1 VPETQIS
8 RYQPEIGNLGSEV
21 SMLSV
26 GSFPV
31 PSMENILRALQARDS
46 PAQSII
52 ALMENDMA
60 KQSSVALVDQI
71 KLVSIDPVMLTG
83 FPVGTKVTL
92 TCDQT
97 HPTGGSPIRTGEG
110 LTATFTY
117 KIDQVTDDRIVSVAR
132 ADFHELVR
140 DLATA
145 TKAWALTT
153 EQRNAFETPN
163 ARKER
168 ELNEQGL
175 SVKLR
180 ATS

>member
-1 VPETQIS
+1 MT
-8 RYQPEIGNLGSEV
+8 
-21 SMLSV
+21 
-26 GSFPV
+26 
-31 PSMENILRALQARDS
+31 
-46 PAQSII
+46 
-52 ALMENDMA
+52 
-60 KQSSVALVDQI
+60 KQSSLALGDQI
-71 KLVSIDPVMLTG
+71 KLISIEPVTLAG
-83 FPVGTKVTL
+83 HPVGSKVTL

-97 HPTGGSPIRTGEG
+97 RPTGGSPIRTGEG

-117 KIDQVTDDRIVSVAR
+117 KIDQITDDGIVSVAR

-145 TKAWALTT
+145 TKGWALTT
-153 EQRNAFETPN
+153 EQRYALETPK

>member
-1 VPETQIS
+1 
-8 RYQPEIGNLGSEV
+8 
-21 SMLSV
+21 
-26 GSFPV
+26 
-31 PSMENILRALQARDS
+31 
-46 PAQSII
+46 
-52 ALMENDMA
+52 MENDMTD
-60 KQSSVALVDQI
+60 QSSPALVDQI
-71 KLVSIDPVMLTG
+71 KLVSIEPVALTG

-97 HPTGGSPIRTGEG
+97 HPTAGSPIRTGES
-110 LTATFTY
+110 LTAGFTY
-117 KIDQVTDDRIVSVAR
+117 KINQITDDGIVSVAR
-132 ADFHELVR
+132 ADFHEFVR

-145 TKAWALTT
+145 TKGWALTA
-153 EQRNAFETPN
+153 EQRNAFETPK